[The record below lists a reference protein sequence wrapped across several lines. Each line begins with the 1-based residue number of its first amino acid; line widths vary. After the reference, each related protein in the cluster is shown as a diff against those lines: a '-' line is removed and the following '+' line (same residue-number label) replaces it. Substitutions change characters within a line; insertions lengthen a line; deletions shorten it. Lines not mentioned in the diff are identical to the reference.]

1 MALRVGLVVLPTDT
15 WRTARTQWEWAE
27 DVGFSTVWTYDHL
40 RWGGFPDGPW
50 HAAVPTL
57 AAAALA
63 TTTVRL
69 GALVI
74 SPNFRHPVP
83 LARELMTLDDLSD
96 GRLDLGI
103 GPGSGGPDAAVR
115 GEAPWTT
122 NERMGRFAEFLSL
135 LDGLLTGQTTTALGQ
150 HYASK
155 DFLTAPGCI
164 QRPRVPFT
172 VAAGGK
178 RGMELATRFGQRWVT
193 IGPTGAGPRTPD
205 AIVAAV
211 RQQCRILDETLD
223 AQGRARSDLGR
234 VALWTPT
241 EPSLQ
246 SVDQFDEIAAPFE
259 ELGFSELV
267 LHHPDQ
273 TGPYG
278 GRKDVFEA
286 IAARHG

>member
-1 MALRVGLVVLPTDT
+1 MALRVGLVVLPTDS
-15 WRTARTQWEWAE
+15 WRIARRQWQWAE

-50 HAAVPTL
+50 HAAIPTL

-69 GALVI
+69 GTLVM

-103 GPGSGGPDAAVR
+103 GPGSGGPDAEVR
-115 GEAPWTT
+115 GQAPWTT
-122 NERMGRFAEFLSL
+122 DERMKRFAEFLAL
-135 LDGLLTGQTTTALGQ
+135 LDGLLTGQTTTTSGQ

-155 DFLTAPGCI
+155 SFLTAPGCV
-164 QRPRVPFT
+164 QRPRLPFT

-193 IGPTGAGPRTPD
+193 IGPTGAGPRTPAD
-205 AIVAAV
+205 IMSAV
-211 RQQCRILDETLD
+211 RNQCRLLDETLD
-223 AQGRARSDLGR
+223 QANRPRSDLGR

-241 EPSLQ
+241 DPIIQ
-246 SVDQFDEIAAPFE
+246 SVGQFEEMAAPFE
-259 ELGFSELV
+259 QLGFTELV

-278 GRKDVFEA
+278 GRKEVFEA
-286 IAARHG
+286 IAAGRR